1 MKHLHMS
8 ACTEKRDTHTKK
20 MPDSTLTVHFIT
32 LKLKLAPKI
41 NILFYFFFL
50 TVRKIAFIKSARFRP
65 VCGDHAGTVSETRA
79 HTQGDAPNIH

>member
-1 MKHLHMS
+1 MS

-41 NILFYFFFL
+41 NILFYLFFFNC
-50 TVRKIAFIKSARFRP
+50 KKNRF
-65 VCGDHAGTVSETRA
+65 H
-79 HTQGDAPNIH
+79 